1 MKSTVM
7 MFVLCVA
14 ASAQVLVAP
23 AYSSA
28 RVDQLANA
36 IARSE
41 GFYAKGSK
49 PARMHNPGDLKT
61 DGNYRRFRTDKDG
74 FAALTGQIERIIQG
88 RSKAYV
94 LDMTIR
100 QMARKYAS
108 SPTWPKNVA
117 KILGVDERTTLRA
130 WLCNGALDTAPVLQF

>member
-7 MFVLCVA
+7 MFILCVA

-23 AYSSA
+23 AYSSS

-36 IARSE
+36 VARAE
-41 GFYAKGSK
+41 GFYVKGSK

-61 DGNYRRFRTDKDG
+61 DGNYRHFRTDKAG
-74 FAALTGQIERIIQG
+74 FEALTGQIVRVIEG
-88 RSKAYV
+88 RSKAYT
-94 LDMTIR
+94 LNMSIR

-117 KILGVDERTTLRA
+117 KILGVPETTTLRA
-130 WLCNGALDTAPVLQF
+130 WLCAGELDTPPQIEF